1 MKNRQIIALISS
13 IFFFNLLVFSLPAR
27 GRIEKKFTKYGVT
40 ITNTETGRTMFE
52 AQECLSKNL
61 KTVEINEG
69 PTSSFYCIISR
80 NFNEHGIIYKIDIRT
95 GILTIYVGNNSDVII
110 DYPNK
115 KRQYGTLHPYYIS
128 NETIP
133 IFMILRDRNPIKIP
147 KY

>member
-1 MKNRQIIALISS
+1 MKKRQIIMLVYS
-13 IFFFNLLVFSLPAR
+13 IFFFDLLVVPLPAKGQIYER
-27 GRIEKKFTKYGVT
+27 KYYDKGREVDFYESQK
-40 ITNTETGRTMFE
+40 
-52 AQECLSKNL
+52 CLSKNL

-80 NFNEHGIIYKIDIRT
+80 NFNEHGTIYKIEIRT

-115 KRQYGTLHPYYIS
+115 KRQYGTLHSYYIS
-128 NETIP
+128 NEKIP
-133 IFMILRDRNPIKIP
+133 IFMILRDRNPIIIP

>member
-1 MKNRQIIALISS
+1 MPAKGQIYERKYDDKGMES
-13 IFFFNLLVFSLPAR
+13 VFYESQ
-27 GRIEKKFTKYGVT
+27 K
-40 ITNTETGRTMFE
+40 
-52 AQECLSKNL
+52 CLSKNL

-115 KRQYGTLHPYYIS
+115 KRQYGTLDPYYIS
-128 NETIP
+128 NEKIP
-133 IFMILRDRNPIKIP
+133 IFIMILRDRNTIIIP

>member
-1 MKNRQIIALISS
+1 MPAKGQIYERKYDDKGMES
-13 IFFFNLLVFSLPAR
+13 VFYESQ
-27 GRIEKKFTKYGVT
+27 K
-40 ITNTETGRTMFE
+40 
-52 AQECLSKNL
+52 CLSKNL

-80 NFNEHGIIYKIDIRT
+80 NFNEHGIIYKTDIRT

-115 KRQYGTLHPYYIS
+115 KRQYGTLDPYYIS
-128 NETIP
+128 NEKIP
-133 IFMILRDRNPIKIP
+133 IFMILRDRNPIIIP